1 MHILQLALRQ
11 FWRDLRSP
19 DVRMLALAVF
29 VAVAA
34 VSSVGFMSDRVG
46 RALERDAARMLGADL
61 VIETPQQVNDSWLD
75 QARLQGLNVARSW
88 QFPSMVGKATGDL
101 QLASIKA
108 VDQEY
113 PLRGELRTALNVTS
127 PDEPTREGPQPG
139 SVWVDPQLLALAG
152 LKVGDILQVGRLP
165 LKIDRI
171 ITYEPDRGAQF
182 VNVAP
187 RVLIRSEDLA
197 QTELIGPGSRV
208 NHALLVAGTTD
219 KINAYKTWLEP
230 QLLGSQRI
238 LTVESGRPEVGRA
251 IERAEQFLTLVVMIA
266 VLIAAVAVALGAR
279 RFSQRQ
285 LPAVAVIRCLGATQ
299 TMVTKILIIEFLL
312 LGIVATAFGLIV
324 GLISQHGLV
333 LAMAGFLGENLPLP
347 GMVPAWQG
355 LYAGLWLL
363 FAFSLPPLQ
372 ALSRVPPGQVLR
384 QQVDTFP
391 LQSVA
396 GYLVALIGFGVLM
409 WWVAGNLKY
418 GFGLAL
424 GFATAAFSFGLISMV
439 MLWVVNRLRSV
450 IPNMPT
456 LRFALAGLVR
466 RRGATIAQ
474 TSALAVGMMAIL
486 LLTIVRTDLIDGWQ
500 RTLSP
505 DTPNRF
511 LINIQPD
518 QRAPIKQALLQAG
531 LPPLDFSP
539 MVRGRLIEQNGR
551 ALSVENFDEPRAQR
565 LLQRDFNLSYS
576 DTLQGQGAVT
586 EGREFDL
593 NANEVSMEVGLADL
607 LRLKLGDDLVFE
619 VAGQP
624 IKVKLTSLR
633 QVNWDTMRA
642 NFFAITTPK
651 TLENQPQTLITAF
664 HLQDNQGQI
673 LQDLIHSYPNLT
685 IFNVGTILAQ
695 LQSVLDRVSVAVQG
709 LFLFAVAAGALVLA
723 AALIASKDERIKEA
737 ALLRALGATQ
747 QQLRRAQSIEMILIG
762 ILAGLMSAAG
772 AVLVAW
778 GLVHWVFEFE
788 MKWSVWPWLLG
799 IAVCIPASL
808 LTGKLVLS
816 SVLYTPPWVVLRQ
829 N

>member
-29 VAVAA
+29 IAVAA
-34 VSSVGFMSDRVG
+34 VSSVGFLSDRVG

-61 VIETPQQVNDSWLD
+61 VVETPQQANDLWLD
-75 QARLQGLNVARSW
+75 FAREQDLTVARSW
-88 QFPSMVGKATGDL
+88 LFPSMVGRPTGDL
-101 QLASIKA
+101 QLASVKA
-108 VDQEY
+108 VDEAY

-127 PDEPTREGPQPG
+127 PDQANRFGPQPG
-139 SVWVDPQLLALAG
+139 MAWVDPQLLALTG
-152 LKVGDILQVGRLP
+152 LKVGDTLQVGRLP
-165 LKIDRI
+165 LKIDRV

-187 RVLIRSEDLA
+187 RVLIRSEDLP
-197 QTELIGPGSRV
+197 QTGLLGPGSRV
-208 NHALLVAGTTD
+208 GYALLVAGSVD
-219 KINAYKTWLEP
+219 KISAYKAWLEP
-230 QLLGSQRI
+230 QLSGSQRI
-238 LTVESGRPEVGRA
+238 LTVESGRPEVSRA

-299 TMVTKILIIEFLL
+299 SMVTGILLIEFLL
-312 LGIVATAFGLIV
+312 LGIVATVLGLIV
-324 GLISQHGLV
+324 GLISQYGLV
-333 LAMAGFLGENLPLP
+333 QAMAGFLGEDLPLP

-372 ALSRVPPGQVLR
+372 ALRKVPPGQVLR

-391 LQSVA
+391 LQSIA

-424 GFATAAFSFGLISMV
+424 GFAAAAVSFGLISMA
-439 MLWVVNRLRSV
+439 MLWVINRLRWV

-466 RRGATIAQ
+466 RRGATVAQ

-486 LLTIVRTDLIDGWQ
+486 LLTIVRTDLLDGWQ

-518 QRAPIKQALLQAG
+518 QREPIKQALLQAG
-531 LPPLDFSP
+531 LPPTDFSP

-551 ALSVENFDEPRAQR
+551 ALSIDDFDEPRAQR
-565 LLQRDFNLSYS
+565 LLQRDFNLSYT
-576 DTLQGQGAVT
+576 DTLQGQGT
-586 EGREFDL
+586 IIDGNSFDL
-593 NANEVSMEVGLADL
+593 NANEVSMEVGLANL
-607 LRLKLGDDLVFE
+607 LRLNLGDELVYE

-624 IKVKLTSLR
+624 VKVKVTSLR

-642 NFFAITTPK
+642 NFFAITTPQALINK
-651 TLENQPQTLITAF
+651 PQTLITAF
-664 HLQDNQGQI
+664 HLPDEKGQV
-673 LQDLIHSYPNLT
+673 LQDLVHQYPNLT

-723 AALIASKDERIKEA
+723 AALIASKDERIKET
-737 ALLRALGATQ
+737 ALLRALGATH
-747 QQLRRAQSIEMILIG
+747 QQLRSAQRIEMILIG
-762 ILAGLMSAAG
+762 VLAGLMSAAG

-778 GLVHWVFEFE
+778 GLVHWVFEFD
-788 MKWSVWPWLLG
+788 MVWSVWPWLLG
-799 IAVCIPASL
+799 VGVCVPASW
-808 LTGKLVLS
+808 LTGKMVLR
-816 SVLYTPPWVVLRQ
+816 SVLHTPPWVVLRQ
-829 N
+829 T

>member
-1 MHILQLALRQ
+1 
-11 FWRDLRSP
+11 
-19 DVRMLALAVF
+19 MLAFAVF

-61 VIETPQQVNDSWLD
+61 VLETQQQANDPWLD
-75 QARLQGLNVARSW
+75 YARLQGLTVARSW
-88 QFPSMVGKATGDL
+88 QFPSMVGKPAGDL

-108 VDQEY
+108 VDQAY

-127 PDEPTREGPQPG
+127 ADEPTRQGPQPG
-139 SVWVDPQLLALAG
+139 SAWVDPQLLVLTG
-152 LKVGDILQVGRLP
+152 LKVGDTLQVGRLP
-165 LKIDRI
+165 LKINRI
-171 ITYEPDRGAQF
+171 ITYEPDRGTQF

-187 RVLIRSEDLA
+187 RVLIRSEDLV
-197 QTELIGPGSRV
+197 QTGLLGPGSRV
-208 NHALLVAGTTD
+208 SHALLVAGTTD
-219 KINAYKTWLEP
+219 KVSAYKTWLEP
-230 QLLGSQRI
+230 QLSGSQRI
-238 LTVESGRPEVGRA
+238 LTVESGRPEVSRA

-299 TMVTKILIIEFLL
+299 SMVTKLLVIEFLL
-312 LGIVATAFGLIV
+312 LGIVATAFGLV
-324 GLISQHGLV
+324 FGLISQHGLV
-333 LAMAGFLGENLPLP
+333 LAMADFLGEDLPLP

-372 ALSRVPPGQVLR
+372 ALSKVPPGQVLR
-384 QQVDTFP
+384 QQVETFP

-396 GYLVALIGFGVLM
+396 GYLVALVGFGGLM
-409 WWVAGNLKY
+409 WWVAGNLTY

-424 GFATAAFSFGLISMV
+424 GFTAAAFCFGLISMA
-439 MLWVVNRLRSV
+439 MLWAVNHLRMLM
-450 IPNMPT
+450 PNMPT

-466 RRGATIAQ
+466 RRGSTIAQ

-486 LLTIVRTDLIDGWQ
+486 LLTIVRTDLLDGWQ

-518 QRAPIKQALLQAG
+518 QREPIKQALLQAG
-531 LPPLDFSP
+531 LPPTDFSP

-551 ALSVENFDEPRAQR
+551 ALSVDDFDEPRAQR
-565 LLQRDFNLSYS
+565 LLQRDFNLSYNDS
-576 DTLQGQGAVT
+576 LQGQGEID
-586 EGREFDL
+586 EGRDFDL
-593 NANEVSMEVGLADL
+593 KANEVSVEVGLAAS

-624 IKVKLTSLR
+624 VKVKLTSLR

-642 NFFAITTPK
+642 NFFAITTPQA
-651 TLENQPQTLITAF
+651 LENQPQTLITAF
-664 HLQDNQGQI
+664 HLKDNQGQI
-673 LQDLIHSYPNLT
+673 LQDLVHQYPNLT
-685 IFNVGTILAQ
+685 IFNVDTILAQ

-723 AALIASKDERIKEA
+723 AALIASKDERIRET
-737 ALLRALGATQ
+737 ALLRALGATHL
-747 QQLRRAQSIEMILIG
+747 QLRSAQRIEMILIG

-788 MKWSVWPWLLG
+788 MKWTVWPWLLG
-799 IAVCIPASL
+799 IGVCVPASL
-808 LTGKLVLS
+808 LTGKMVLN